1 MKRTLYFVMALA
13 LVLGLAQCKKEQL
26 LEPTNEGNVVN
37 ITLNVDGGA
46 STGSATNGSRAEVDP
61 PHVTFVE
68 GDTILVASD
77 GKYVGYLVHNGS
89 TFNGNITNP
98 TVDQPL
104 YFYFLGNKIK
114 VSTLTAGTTDE
125 CTVNI
130 SDQTGYPALP
140 VISMAPSEETYPSNE
155 NVYTASLH
163 NKCSLMK
170 FNVTTP
176 SVAPICITGMNNEV
190 TVNFMQA
197 ASDADNNGFSYGMS
211 AADGGLIKMK
221 GGSGSPAVKWAIVL
235 PNSESTT
242 TTAYTEDG
250 NYIASI
256 STTIDP
262 IVANNYYDSGIGM
275 NVNTINP
282 TGPLATPLTF
292 EAKTAGATVKLKK
305 GLSAP
310 TVTLE
315 YSTDG
320 STWTSYSVTTSGV
333 AITLNNIG
341 DKVMF
346 RGTNTKFAKNST
358 DKNYN
363 YFSLG
368 GDCYVYGN
376 VMSLINSTDFATTT
390 AFADESSYNFC
401 YLFKNCSRLYN
412 HPTKSIVLPAT
423 TLATGCYCRMFNG
436 CTNLTAIPDLPA
448 TKLADNCYGFM
459 FYGCTNLTAVPD
471 LPATILAN
479 SCYLHMFENCSGLT
493 TVPTTLPVTT
503 LAYSCYQGMFKNC
516 TSLITAP
523 ELPAPTLAENCYQD
537 MFWGCSAL
545 TSVTC
550 LATDISASGCVD
562 YWFSSVTTT
571 GTFYKASTMSGWTVG
586 TNVPAN
592 WTIVDAN

>member
-1 MKRTLYFVMALA
+1 MRKLSTILVAVALM
-13 LVLGLAQCKKEQL
+13 LGLAQCKKEQTTT
-26 LEPTNEGNVVN
+26 PQSEGVM
-37 ITLNVDGGA
+37 ITLNVGDNN
-46 STGSATNGSRAEVDP
+46 NGSRANVNPNAAEGVDQ
-61 PHVTFVE
+61 VTFE
-68 GDTILVASD
+68 DGDQILVAS
-77 GKYVGYLVHNGS
+77 GGHYVGTLTRTAGVFSGS
-89 TFNGNITNP
+89 ITDP
-98 TVDQPL
+98 VEDEKL
-104 YFYFLGNKIK
+104 YFYFLGNKID
-114 VSTLTAGTTDE
+114 VSTLTAGTTTE
-125 CTVNI
+125 CMVNI
-130 SDQTGYPALP
+130 SDQNNYPHLP
-140 VISMAPSEETYPSNE
+140 VISMGESTEDYVSGTTSYSSRL
-155 NVYTASLH
+155 Y

-176 SVAPICITGMNNEV
+176 STTAIRITGMNNKV
-190 TVNFMQA
+190 TVNFDPTTA
-197 ASDADNNGFSYGMS
+197 NTDEGFTYGQV
-211 AADGGLIKMK
+211 DGGLITMSAKDA
-221 GGSGSPAVKWAIVL
+221 SNVTWAIVL
-235 PNSESTT
+235 PQAALPAGDEGSVYTFDGYKGTRPAITEPITSNQYLSEGIAL
-242 TTAYTEDG
+242 TANTEDMK
-250 NYIASI
+250 YA
-256 STTIDP
+256 
-262 IVANNYYDSGIGM
+262 V
-275 NVNTINP
+275 
-282 TGPLATPLTF
+282 LTF
-292 EAKTAGATVKLKK
+292 EAKTAGATVKLRK
-305 GLSAP
+305 GISGP
-310 TVTLE
+310 SVTLE
-315 YSTDG
+315 YSTNG
-320 STWTSYSVTTSGV
+320 ITWTSYSVTTSGV

-516 TSLITAP
+516 TSLTTAP